1 MYAGYEALQNEGG
14 TALMHLP
21 KLMEQVL
28 ESNARST
35 TRARF
40 KAEYPVHLN
49 GSESLIAAARAT
61 AQRLSL
67 SEQETEELVR
77 QYRSYPRELSG
88 KGVKPVPPILFS
100 IAKKSK
106 DHTLEGYTRIVLPM
120 FAAMDPAPKVHLVP
134 FEAGYHSYSRSEPDL
149 PMGLAPAMVKIWHDA
164 IMGGYFQD

>member
-1 MYAGYEALQNEGG
+1 
-14 TALMHLP
+14 MHLP
-21 KLMEQVL
+21 MLMEQVL
-28 ESNARST
+28 ENHANST

-61 AQRLSL
+61 AEHLNL
-67 SEQETEELVR
+67 NEQETEELVR

-106 DHTLEGYTRIVLPM
+106 DHTFEGYTKIVLPM
-120 FAAMDPAPKVHLVP
+120 FAAMNPAPKVHLVP
-134 FEAGYHSYSRSEPDL
+134 FETGYHSYSRAEADL
-149 PMGLAPAMVKIWHDA
+149 PMGLAPAMVKMWHSA
-164 IMGGYFQD
+164 IMGGYFGE